1 MTRLIVTVDGIDGSG
16 KSTFADRLAAG
27 LTAEGLVP
35 CIVRIDD
42 FRRPVDWGAGD
53 EVSLYYDRYF
63 DLAAVSGIAAAFAAG
78 SPSLTVPTFD
88 GLAGVAGHTRTVAAG
103 PAAALLVEGV
113 FIRRV
118 PWPEPAWHIY
128 LDVPFEIGQAR
139 VMARDVARG
148 RTPSEVDRRWR
159 LRYRP
164 AQERYLRECRP
175 VQEASVVLEN
185 SLPDAPR
192 HLRGDLAAL
201 PAPLA
206 RALSAFGEV

>member
-27 LTAEGLVP
+27 LSAEGLVP

-42 FRRPVDWGAGD
+42 FRRPVDWSDGD
-53 EVSLYYDRYF
+53 EASLYYDRYF
-63 DLAAVSGIAAAFAAG
+63 DLGAVGEVAAAFAAG
-78 SPSLTVPTFD
+78 SPSLTLPTFD
-88 GLAGVAGHTRTVAAG
+88 GLAGVPGQARTVAAG
-103 PAAALLVEGV
+103 PTAALLVEGV

-128 LDVPFEIGQAR
+128 LEVPFETGHSR

-148 RTPSEVDRRWR
+148 RTPGEVDRRWR
-159 LRYRP
+159 VRYRP
-164 AQERYLRECRP
+164 AQERYLGEHRP
-175 VQEASVVLEN
+175 AQAASLILDN
-185 SLPDAPR
+185 SLSEAP

-206 RALSAFGEV
+206 RALLARITA